1 VVGTLTSTGGTTA
14 ITIFALPVGKTAYQH
29 EKSTVTWQ
37 HLKAVTLDIPS
48 PPWRITLSFT
58 LNHKEQIM
66 AKKQGTSK
74 SQAVRDYL
82 KTHRKATNKEVS
94 EALAKAGID
103 VSPNHVANIK
113 AKTKT
118 RHKAARAVVSRRG
131 LGIPEV
137 KVALALL
144 KECGG
149 SIPAAN
155 AALAAAQEIRELV

>member
-1 VVGTLTSTGGTTA
+1 
-14 ITIFALPVGKTAYQH
+14 
-29 EKSTVTWQ
+29 
-37 HLKAVTLDIPS
+37 
-48 PPWRITLSFT
+48 
-58 LNHKEQIM
+58 M

-74 SQAVRDYL
+74 SQAVRGFL

-94 EALAKAGID
+94 EALAKQGIT

-131 LGIPEV
+131 LGITEV
-137 KVALALL
+137 KAALALL
-144 KECGG
+144 KVCDG
-149 SIPAAN
+149 SMAGAN

>member
-1 VVGTLTSTGGTTA
+1 
-14 ITIFALPVGKTAYQH
+14 
-29 EKSTVTWQ
+29 
-37 HLKAVTLDIPS
+37 
-48 PPWRITLSFT
+48 
-58 LNHKEQIM
+58 M
-66 AKKQGTSK
+66 AKRQGISK
-74 SQAVRDYL
+74 SQAVRDFL

-94 EALAKAGID
+94 EALAKAGTD

-137 KVALALL
+137 KAALALL
-144 KECGG
+144 KECEG
-149 SIPAAN
+149 SLAGAN

>member
-1 VVGTLTSTGGTTA
+1 
-14 ITIFALPVGKTAYQH
+14 
-29 EKSTVTWQ
+29 
-37 HLKAVTLDIPS
+37 
-48 PPWRITLSFT
+48 
-58 LNHKEQIM
+58 M
-66 AKKQGTSK
+66 AKRPEGNK

-82 KTHRKATNKEVS
+82 KTHRGAGNKEVS
-94 EALAKAGID
+94 EALAKEGIR

-118 RHKAARAVVSRRG
+118 RRKAARAVVSRRG

-137 KVALALL
+137 KAAMALL
-144 KECGG
+144 KVCDG